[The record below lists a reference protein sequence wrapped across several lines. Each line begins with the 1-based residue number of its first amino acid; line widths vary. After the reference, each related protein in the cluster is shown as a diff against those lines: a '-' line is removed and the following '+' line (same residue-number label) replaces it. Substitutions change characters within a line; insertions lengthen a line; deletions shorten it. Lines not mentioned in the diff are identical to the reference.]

1 MSTPII
7 PKYIDKKVE
16 KLNSL
21 LEQAYSLKS
30 EIEHWAES
38 KGSDT
43 SGMEWYESVVD
54 ESSAVSGICKE
65 ALFEYMKNIL

>member
-1 MSTPII
+1 MSAPII

-21 LEQAYSLKS
+21 LGQAYSLKS
-30 EIEHWAES
+30 EIEHWAEN
-38 KGSDT
+38 KGANTSDA
-43 SGMEWYESVVD
+43 EWYESVVD

-65 ALFEYMKNIL
+65 ALFEYMQSIL